1 MSTNMKTPRHVRNG
15 AGAATKPTDQMY
27 GIFDE
32 SIQKCKTAA
41 LHQGGDVSPFSQK
54 LFNFSGNTG
63 ISTSYRGGYAHPGMS
78 HYHHLIQSSQ
88 PRNVQD
94 RFKVSLRIVSPSSTT
109 NMLFKLVLAESIHL
123 VLNTSDLTKAL
134 PQPQE
139 TTVSSVVQPPAN
151 QDQETKRRRTS
162 RSSLTTSMEEVSRL
176 KVQGHQP
183 KSRLPLKSIQTTS
196 RNIKTFKT
204 SNTCNINNIW
214 KTVRINRCISELV
227 QCMEKVPTIRRHLL

>member
-78 HYHHLIQSSQ
+78 HYHHLIQSSAAKKC
-88 PRNVQD
+88 PR
-94 RFKVSLRIVSPSSTT
+94 P
-109 NMLFKLVLAESIHL
+109 
-123 VLNTSDLTKAL
+123 
-134 PQPQE
+134 
-139 TTVSSVVQPPAN
+139 
-151 QDQETKRRRTS
+151 
-162 RSSLTTSMEEVSRL
+162 
-176 KVQGHQP
+176 VQGEFEDSKPEQHDEHA
-183 KSRLPLKSIQTTS
+183 
-196 RNIKTFKT
+196 F
-204 SNTCNINNIW
+204 
-214 KTVRINRCISELV
+214 
-227 QCMEKVPTIRRHLL
+227 